1 MKQYKKPWQPMGI
14 MLLILSLLAGNL
26 GISNTADAAG
36 KTSLAKK
43 KIVLTTGYKEKIK
56 IKNKK
61 KGRTY
66 QFRVKNKKIATV
78 SKKGVITAK
87 KKGNTSVTVQ
97 EKYKKKK
104 KVIGTITVIVRKREP
119 RKNQTPAPVASSS
132 PTVVP
137 SSVPSPS
144 VAPTAIPTYIP
155 TPVPTPKE
163 TWVPYE
169 WQDYDLSV
177 RENNAGTYDNDKKC
191 LTLEQTNGVKFPL
204 DSVLERNQVLAVEM
218 TIRVTDVKG
227 FRCVLRDEAGSI
239 ASGGYNSS
247 MDQDFVLGET
257 VAISFQIKAVK
268 KAKYLS
274 VEGINDAVIER
285 IEIQKM
291 KIRFTNEITESP
303 LPDPYQPETEQDADT
318 ENLVLTKSYS
328 EHEGELRKNPL
339 VTRFFMADPTA
350 IEHEGRL
357 YIYGTADKL
366 EGDEKGRIVSNGY
379 NTAEI
384 QCISSS
390 DLVNWKDEG
399 KIDVKKAAPWAT
411 HSWAPSICKKG
422 DDFYLYFAN
431 GSGGIGVL
439 KGKSPVGPWE
449 DPLGEALITSSTPN
463 CSSKLVPWLFDPAVL
478 VDDDGTGYLYFGGG
492 TVGDG
497 VNSKSGRVVQLTD
510 DMVHLAC
517 EPKQLEPSYLFE
529 DSEVN
534 KINGKYYYS
543 YCTNWKVPSDHD
555 VFGQANIAYYMS
567 DSPMEGFDWTKPA
580 KVFDNPGTVF
590 GTFYNN
596 HHKMIEFKGEY
607 YIIYHTV
614 VLEEKAYGNVPHNNN
629 VAASYRCMNLN
640 KLEIAEDGN
649 LRAKATY
656 DGVDSVADLNPYE
669 SVSATVTAWDAG
681 LKTCYS
687 ESRDAMVA
695 DSIHTGDWFAVN
707 AVAFGE
713 EGASKIKM
721 SLASETD
728 IGKIEIYVDGA
739 SVTEGGTKIGE
750 VSLEKTGGNDSYK
763 EITTDLQKKITG
775 THTLYFV
782 FRGSGYHIADWQFE
796 K

>member
-1 MKQYKKPWQPMGI
+1 MGI
-14 MLLILSLLAGNL
+14 TVLILSLLMGNFVFSDIAGA
-26 GISNTADAAG
+26 SG
-36 KTSLAKK
+36 KTTLTKK
-43 KIVLTTGYKEKIK
+43 KIVLSKGSKEKIK

-61 KGRTY
+61 KKRTY
-66 QFRVKNKKIATV
+66 QYQVKDKKIAIV
-78 SKKGVITAK
+78 NKKGVITAK
-87 KKGNTSVTVQ
+87 RNGKTSVTVR
-97 EKYKKKK
+97 EIYKKKK
-104 KVIGTITVIVRKREP
+104 KKIGKITVIVEENEDK
-119 RKNQTPAPVASSS
+119 KNTSAPAVSTPPA
-132 PTVVP
+132 TVQ
-137 SSVPSPS
+137 SAAPSPS
-144 VAPTAIPTYIP
+144 VAPTVIPTVVP
-155 TPVPTPKE
+155 TPIPTPKE
-163 TWVPYE
+163 TWKPYE
-169 WQDYDLSV
+169 WQDYDLSI
-177 RENNAGTYDNDKKC
+177 RENNAGTFDSNTKC
-191 LTLEQTNGVKFPL
+191 LTLEQTKGVAFPL
-204 DSVLERNQVLAVEM
+204 DSELIRNQVLAVDM
-218 TIRVTDVKG
+218 TIRVTDSKG
-227 FRCVLRDEAGSI
+227 FRCVMRDETGSI
-239 ASGGYNSS
+239 ASNSYNSS
-247 MDQDFVLGET
+247 MDQDFILGET
-257 VAISFQIKAVK
+257 VAVSFQIKAVK
-268 KAKYLS
+268 KAKYLQI
-274 VEGINDAVIER
+274 EGINDAVVEQIQ
-285 IEIQKM
+285 IQKI

-303 LPDPYQPETEQDADT
+303 LPDPYKPENEQAANT

-366 EGDEKGRIVSNGY
+366 EGDVKGRIVSNGY
-379 NTAEI
+379 NTCEI

-399 KIDVKKAAPWAT
+399 KIDVQKAAPWAT

-439 KGKSPVGPWE
+439 KGKSPIGPWE

-497 VNSKSGRVVQLTD
+497 INSKSGRVVQLTD

-517 EPKQLEPSYLFE
+517 EPKQLEPSYIFE
-529 DSEVN
+529 DSEIN

-543 YCTNWKVPSDHD
+543 YCTNWKVPSNHD

-567 DSPMEGFDWTKPA
+567 DNPMEGFDWTKPA

-596 HHKMIEFKGEY
+596 HHKMIKFKGEY

-614 VLEEKAYGNVPHNNN
+614 VLEEQAYGNVPHNNN
-629 VAASYRCMNLN
+629 AAASYRCMNLN
-640 KLEIAEDGN
+640 KLEVAEDGS
-649 LRAKATY
+649 LSATATY

-669 SVSATVTAWDAG
+669 KVSATVTAWDAG

-687 ESRDAMVA
+687 ESRDAMVT

-728 IGKIEIYVDGA
+728 IGKISIFVDGA
-739 SVTEGGTKIGE
+739 STADGGTQIGE
-750 VSLEKTGGNDSYK
+750 IPLEKTGGNDTYK
-763 EITTDLQKKITG
+763 EITVDLAKNIKG

-782 FRGSGYHIADWQFE
+782 FRGSDYHIADWQFE

>member
-1 MKQYKKPWQPMGI
+1 MNETKKVWRFIGI
-14 MLLILSLLAGNL
+14 VLLILSLLVSNL
-26 GISNTADAAG
+26 IVSVPTDAAG
-36 KTSLAKK
+36 KTRLAKK
-43 KIVLTTGYKEKIK
+43 KIVLVTGTKETIK

-66 QFRVKNKKIATV
+66 QYQVKNKKIIKVTR
-78 SKKGVITAK
+78 KGVITAK
-87 KKGNTSVTVQ
+87 KEGKTTVTVK
-97 EKYKKKK
+97 EILKKKK
-104 KVIGTITVIVRKREP
+104 QVIGKVTVTVKE
-119 RKNQTPAPVASSS
+119 KKSQNASAKPAVSQSPTDVQSSS
-132 PTVVP
+132 PTPSLIPTVVP
-137 SSVPSPS
+137 TLV
-144 VAPTAIPTYIP
+144 P
-155 TPVPTPKE
+155 TPVPTPQK
-163 TWVPYE
+163 TWEPYK
-169 WQDYDLSV
+169 WQDYDLSI
-177 RENNAGTYDNDKKC
+177 RENNVGIYDREKKS
-191 LTLEQTNGVKFPL
+191 LTLEQVDSVMFPL
-204 DSVLERNQVLAVEM
+204 DSELAKDQVLAVEM
-218 TIRVTDVKG
+218 TIGVTGNKG
-227 FRCVLRDEAGSI
+227 FRCLLCDETGST
-239 ASGGYNSS
+239 ASGSYSSS
-247 MDQDFVLGET
+247 MDQDFVLGEM
-257 VAISFQIKAVK
+257 VEISFQIKAIK
-268 KAKYLS
+268 KAKYLWIQ
-274 VEGINDAVIER
+274 GINNSGIER
-285 IEIQKM
+285 IELQKM

-303 LPDPYQPETEQDADT
+303 LPDPYQPETEQEPDT

-328 EHEGELRKNPL
+328 EHEGELKKNPL

-350 IEHEGRL
+350 IEYEGRL

-366 EGDEKGRIVSNGY
+366 EGDVKGRIVNNGY
-379 NTAEI
+379 NTSEI

-399 KIDVKKAAPWAT
+399 KIDVQKAAPWAT

-422 DDFYLYFAN
+422 NDFFLYFAN

-463 CSSKLVPWLFDPAVL
+463 CASNLVPWLFDPAVL

-497 VNSKSGRVVQLTD
+497 INSKSSRVVQLTD

-517 EPKQLEPSYLFE
+517 EPKQLEPSYIFE
-529 DSEVN
+529 DSEIN

-555 VFGQANIAYYMS
+555 VFGTANIAYYTS

-614 VLEEKAYGNVPHNNN
+614 VLEEQAYGNVPHNNN

-640 KLEIAEDGN
+640 KLDIAEDGS
-649 LRAKATY
+649 LSAKATY
-656 DGVDSVADLNPYE
+656 DGVESVADLNPYDT
-669 SVSATVTAWDAG
+669 VSATTTAWDAG

-687 ESRDAMVA
+687 ESRNAMVV

-713 EGASKIKM
+713 TGASQIKM

-728 IGKIEIYVDGA
+728 TGKIEIYVDAA
-739 SVTEGGTKIGE
+739 SVAEGGTKIGE
-750 VSLEKTGGNDSYK
+750 IMVEKTGGNDSYK
-763 EITTDLQKKITG
+763 EITAELPSKITG

-782 FRGSGYHIADWQFE
+782 FRGSDYHIAEWQFE